1 METSLFTTFK
11 PIISFQNQLKED
23 LAQYYK
29 ENKLTPNNEYLEKYI
44 NDLTNISIPES
55 ENIIPASTESPST
68 SFAFNRPKLILNPTS
83 KPLSTFNSTSLSE
96 KDKAKKIVNYFVD
109 KGLTKEQAA
118 GIAGNYHAESSFN
131 TDALGDNGSSFGMAQ
146 WRGPR
151 LEKLKQ
157 FSEKKGL
164 PSNSIEAQLEFTWYE
179 LQTSENS
186 ALKALM
192 KTKNAK
198 DAAKTFSD
206 KYERPKIY
214 NKHREIKAEEFN
226 LA

>member
-11 PIISFQNQLKED
+11 PIISFQNQSKED

-44 NDLTNISIPES
+44 SNLTDIPISESVNITPT
-55 ENIIPASTESPST
+55 STESLPT
-68 SFAFNRPKLILNPTS
+68 SVGFKRPELILNPTS
-83 KPLSTFNSTSLSE
+83 KSSPTFNLSNLSE
-96 KDKAKKIVNYFVD
+96 KDKAKKIVNYFMD

-118 GIAGNYHAESSFN
+118 GIAGNYHAESGFN
-131 TDALGDNGSSFGMAQ
+131 SEILGDNGSSFGIAQ

-151 LEKLKQ
+151 LEKLKE
-157 FSEKKGL
+157 FSTMKGL
-164 PSNSIEAQLEFTWYE
+164 PSNSIEAQLEFTWHE

-186 ALKALM
+186 ALKSLL
-192 KTKNAK
+192 KTKTAK
-198 DAAKTFSD
+198 DAAKIFSD
-206 KYERPKIY
+206 KYERPKVY
-214 NKHREIKAEEFN
+214 NKHREIKAEEFR